1 MKSRI
6 AILGYKD
13 FIDLTKGITK
23 NINKSADIDVYQC
36 LLDEC
41 LDVLPILEGNQTDI
55 IITGRANQ
63 QYLEKITKIPIITF
77 RITAIDILLAIKKA
91 MKYSNRITIAMARF
105 EEFEYNYSILND
117 LLNIKFE
124 FLSYN
129 TQQELEEKI
138 KAFSYNDGT
147 VIGTTVAINYAKKYN
162 LNSILIYSLK
172 NTILESINRAIE
184 IIEFNREEEKSS
196 KVFEAVLNSVS
207 DGIITTNDKDE
218 LMLINQ
224 SAYKLLT
231 LEKNI
236 VGQNIKMIF
245 PEGKYPNI
253 LNNGLINNE
262 LLDFN
267 NTTFNVNR
275 LPVMVKE
282 AKVGNV
288 MILQDI
294 TKIQKLEQ
302 NYRYATEAKGLKA
315 KTYFKDIIF
324 ETNSMEKVIAK
335 AKKFSK
341 TESTILIIG
350 ETGTGKELFAQSI
363 HNFSKRKDYPFVT
376 INCGAL
382 PENLLES
389 ELFGYED
396 GAFTGANKKGKKGLF
411 EIAHGGTVFLDE
423 INSIS
428 LHFQSRLLRVLQ
440 EREII
445 RVGGNKVV
453 PINIRIIAAANENLI
468 HLVKENKFR
477 TDLFYRLNVLKLSI
491 PPLRQRIDDITP
503 LTKQFIFK
511 NNKALYYTIEPF
523 ISDLCNKLKNYR
535 YTGNIREL
543 YNVLERFMILCGD
556 NHNEITKQFCSSLID
571 ECMESDDELQ
581 FQESV
586 PVPIMSNYKDSL
598 LEAEKRILSRFF
610 EIFNGNKTKLIE
622 EMGVGRTTLYRK
634 LKDFNLE

>member
-1 MKSRI
+1 MRSKI

-23 NINKSADIDVYQC
+23 NLNKSVDIDVYQC

-41 LDVLPILEGNQTDI
+41 LDVLPTLENNQTDI

-63 QYLEKITKIPIITF
+63 QYLEKVTKIPIITF
-77 RITAIDILLAIKKA
+77 KITAIDILSAINKAIK
-91 MKYSNRITIAMARF
+91 YSDRIAIAMARF
-105 EEFEYNYSILND
+105 EESEYNYSILND

-124 FLSYN
+124 FISYN
-129 TQQELEEKI
+129 TQEELEEKV
-138 KAFSYNDGT
+138 KNFSYKDGT
-147 VIGTTVAINYAKKYN
+147 LIGTTVAINYAKKYN

-172 NTILESINRAIE
+172 NTILDSINRAIE
-184 IIEFNREEEKSS
+184 IIKFNREEEKTS
-196 KVFEAVLNSVS
+196 KVFEALLNSVS
-207 DGIITTNDKDE
+207 DGIITSNDKDE
-218 LMLINQ
+218 LMLINH
-224 SAYKLLT
+224 SAYKLLK
-231 LEKNI
+231 LEQNI
-236 VGQNIKMIF
+236 VGKNIKEVF
-245 PEGKYPNI
+245 PEEKYPNI
-253 LNNGLINNE
+253 TNNKIINNE
-262 LLDFN
+262 LLNFN
-267 NTTFNVNR
+267 DTTFNVNR
-275 LPVMVKE
+275 LPVIVKE

-302 NYRYATEAKGLKA
+302 NYRNATEAKGLKA
-315 KTYFKDIIF
+315 KTFFKDIIF
-324 ETNSMEKVIAK
+324 ETKLMEKIIDK
-335 AKKFSK
+335 AKRFSK

-363 HNFSKRKDYPFVT
+363 HNYSKRKSNPFVT

-411 EIAHGGTVFLDE
+411 EIANGGTVFLDE

-440 EREII
+440 EREIV

-453 PINIRIIAAANENLI
+453 PINIRIIAAANESLI

-491 PPLRQRIDDITP
+491 PPLRRRIDDITP

-511 NNKALYYTIEPF
+511 NNKALYYSIEPF
-523 ISDLCNKLKNYR
+523 IFELCSELKNYR

-543 YNVLERFMILCGD
+543 YNILERFMILSGD
-556 NHNEITKQFCSSLID
+556 HHNEITKQFCLQLIK
-571 ECMESDDELQ
+571 ECMENDDSLQ
-581 FQESV
+581 FQESI
-586 PVPIMSNYKDSL
+586 PVPIMNNYKDSL
-598 LEAEKRILSRFF
+598 LEAEKRILSRFL
-610 EIFNGNKTKLIE
+610 EMFNGNKTKLKE

-634 LKDFNLE
+634 LKEFNLE